1 MARECVS
8 NRAPVAWLETD
19 HGSNV
24 NIAEHGGEAALS
36 RHGLGR
42 PESSSRASF
51 SIRCSWALAR

>member
-24 NIAEHGGEAALS
+24 NIAEPMAKLHYHGTVF
-36 RHGLGR
+36 GR

-51 SIRCSWALAR
+51 GIRYPSALSR